1 MHLAY
6 QSDRIVES
14 CTILI
19 KFIYF
24 ICIIYSMNIYRA
36 DLNLFTVFHAI
47 LETHSVTLA
56 AERFGITQPAMSNAL
71 ARLRDLL
78 GDPLFVN
85 TSSGMQATPYA
96 LEIAGPISDALRGFQ
111 RAMDH
116 RDFFDPLTSDRTFR
130 FHMTDMGQINFLPM
144 LLERMHRVAP
154 KIKIEAE
161 TLSLDAIRAGL
172 ADGRIN
178 FAVGHL
184 PRLGGREIRSKK
196 LVHERYVVLMR
207 AGHAA
212 AGKTLSQKK
221 YLNAAHAVVTS
232 VGGGHRIVEETLI
245 RKRARITARLPNI
258 MAIPMILSRT
268 DLMATI
274 PRNVAAEIA
283 KTGAFR
289 VLPLPVSIPEFEV
302 CAFWHERSHASAA
315 SIWMR
320 NQLIDLF
327 AET

>member
-1 MHLAY
+1 
-6 QSDRIVES
+6 
-14 CTILI
+14 
-19 KFIYF
+19 
-24 ICIIYSMNIYRA
+24 MNIYCA

-85 TSSGMQATPYA
+85 TSGGMQATPYA

-144 LLERMHRVAP
+144 LLERMHRAAP

-184 PRLGGREIRSKK
+184 PRLGGREIRSEK

-302 CAFWHERSHASAA
+302 CAFWHERSHSSAA

>member
-1 MHLAY
+1 
-6 QSDRIVES
+6 VN
-14 CTILI
+14 
-19 KFIYF
+19 
-24 ICIIYSMNIYRA
+24 ICRA
-36 DLNLFTVFHAI
+36 DLNLFSVFHAI

-71 ARLRDLL
+71 ARLREML

-96 LEIAGPISDALRGFQ
+96 LEIAGPISDALGGFQ

-116 RDFFDPLTSDRTFR
+116 RDFFDPSSSDRIFR

-144 LLERMHRVAP
+144 LLERMHQVAP
-154 KIKIEAE
+154 SIRIEAE
-161 TLSLDAIRAGL
+161 TLSLDAIRVGL
-172 ADGRIN
+172 ADGRVN

-184 PRLGGREIRSKK
+184 PKLEGREIRSEK

-212 AGKTLSQKK
+212 ARKTLSQKR
-221 YLNAAHAVVTS
+221 YLDAAHAVVTS

-245 RKRARITARLPNI
+245 KKHALISARLPNI

-274 PRNVAAEIA
+274 PRNVAVEIA
-283 KTGAFR
+283 KTGAFK
-289 VLPLPVSIPEFEV
+289 VFPLPVRIPEFEV

-320 NQLIDLF
+320 KQLIELF
-327 AET
+327 AEE